1 MKGRLLLWCWLALMA
16 LSGAETRYHNPRYG
30 FELEVPKGFR
40 AQEAP
45 TNQDGRTFSDGTS
58 ELLAWGSNNV
68 LSQTLDEAY
77 REAVA
82 AAREEGPIGYQA
94 AGKTWFV
101 VTWVTG
107 PTIIYQKTFLGAG
120 CSQSFRLSY
129 PLARKS
135 ELDPIVKRLEASF
148 KPGDLTRAH

>member
-1 MKGRLLLWCWLALMA
+1 MKSRLLLCCWLALMA
-16 LSGAETRYHNPRYG
+16 LSWAETLYQNPRYG

-45 TNQDGRTFSDGTS
+45 ANEDGRTFSDGTS

-68 LSQTLDEAY
+68 LSQTFEQAY

-94 AGKTWFV
+94 SGKSWFV
-101 VTWVTG
+101 VSWVSG
-107 PTIIYQKTFLGAG
+107 QSIIYQKTFHGAG

-135 ELDPIVKRLEASF
+135 ELDPVVKRLEASF
-148 KPGDLTRAH
+148 KPGDLSRAH